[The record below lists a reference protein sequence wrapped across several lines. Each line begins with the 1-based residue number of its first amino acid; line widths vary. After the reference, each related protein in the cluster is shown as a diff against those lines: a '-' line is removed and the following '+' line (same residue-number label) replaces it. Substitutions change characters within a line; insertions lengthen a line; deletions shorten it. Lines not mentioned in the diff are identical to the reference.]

1 MRNQIVAVARDVA
14 IDRRV
19 GQLRARANN
28 RLMEGEALDFS

>member
-19 GQLRARANN
+19 GQLCAGANN
-28 RLMEGEALDFS
+28 RPVEGETLDFT